1 MSLYLVT
8 QIWQVQIKKVK
19 MIPTIKITCDDQ
31 ATPKT
36 TIPQSTKKPYLKGR
50 GFVNNMP
57 TQRRRTTPS
66 LDEITRRILQNQQHQ
81 SQARR
86 NITTE
91 GKLMINKLGK
101 RVAAV
106 H

>member
-1 MSLYLVT
+1 
-8 QIWQVQIKKVK
+8 
-19 MIPTIKITCDDQ
+19 
-31 ATPKT
+31 
-36 TIPQSTKKPYLKGR
+36 
-50 GFVNNMP
+50 MP